1 MQGAYI
7 VRAPSLTAY
16 AASQSLAIGCRS
28 LGAVTTL
35 STRREILKG
44 AAVGVGAL
52 GVGATLAGPAQAAKR
67 ERVAI
72 IGAGAGGIAAA
83 YFLAGTY
90 DVEVFEARSR
100 IGGHCDSRTIDYK
113 GHPVTVDL
121 GAQFFHPDTHPLY
134 VTLLEEL
141 GLYDPANPDSRKT
154 HVAQGS
160 LCVFPM
166 RRRPAAVHV
175 DPSARHASQR
185 ARFRQ
190 LHAARAAS
198 GPRRA
203 GLGDHRR

>member
-1 MQGAYI
+1 MPPLGRAGRREGAS
-7 VRAPSLTAY
+7 PT
-16 AASQSLAIGCRS
+16 GCRR
-28 LGAVTTL
+28 LGAVSTPL
-35 STRREILKG
+35 TRREVLKG
-44 AAVGVGAL
+44 AAVGLSAL
-52 GVGATLAGPAQAAKR
+52 GAGATLAAPAQAAKR
-67 ERVAI
+67 DRVAV
-72 IGAGAGGIAAA
+72 IGAGAGGVAAA

-90 DVEVFEARSR
+90 DVDVFEARSR

-141 GLYDPANPDSRKT
+141 GLYDPANPNSRQT
-154 HVAQGS
+154 HVSPGS
-160 LCVFPM
+160 LCVFPID

-175 DPSARHASQR
+175 DPSARHAAHR
-185 ARFRQ
+185 ARVRL
-190 LHAARAAS
+190 LHAARAAG